1 MAVESIDRFTVV
13 SNAEQQYSV
22 WFPGRAL
29 PPGWQASGFEGS
41 RAECLAHIAEIWQD
55 LRPLSLRV
63 ALAAGEAA

>member
-13 SNAEQQYSV
+13 SNSEQQYSV
-22 WFPGRAL
+22 WFPGRPL
-29 PPGWQASGFEGS
+29 PLGWQASGFEGS
-41 RAECLAHIAEIWQD
+41 RAECLAHIEEIWQD